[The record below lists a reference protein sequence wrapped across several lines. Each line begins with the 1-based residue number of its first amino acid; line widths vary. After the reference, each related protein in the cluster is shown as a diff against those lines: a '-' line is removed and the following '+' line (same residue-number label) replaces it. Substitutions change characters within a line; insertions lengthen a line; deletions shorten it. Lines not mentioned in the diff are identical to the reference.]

1 MTPAPSMTPLNIVL
15 LGVFGLL
22 GVGFYGLLVT
32 RNMIKMV
39 AVLQI
44 LVKSAVL
51 ALVMAGRASGQ
62 INLGQSLAATVIV
75 ADTVVAVIGLALAV
89 QIRQRCGTVDLKDLS
104 SLKG

>member
-1 MTPAPSMTPLNIVL
+1 MI
-15 LGVFGLL
+15 GIIGLL
-22 GVGFYGLLVT
+22 GIGLYGLLVT
-32 RNMIKMV
+32 RNLIKIV

-51 ALVMAGRASGQ
+51 ALVLAGNVSGQ

-89 QIRQRCGTVDLKDLS
+89 QVRRRFGSMDLRDLS
-104 SLKG
+104 TLKG